1 MPHENGFALGGIGI
15 SNLAKQFVSI
25 LVQIL
30 LRWGTRHPAD
40 FSELDEECAKTGCIS
55 WRFSWGR
62 AKNEELEIPQALR
75 TRKATQF
82 AQ

>member
-30 LRWGTRHPAD
+30 LRNIV
-40 FSELDEECAKTGCIS
+40 LDPCCYVIAG
-55 WRFSWGR
+55 
-62 AKNEELEIPQALR
+62 
-75 TRKATQF
+75 
-82 AQ
+82 